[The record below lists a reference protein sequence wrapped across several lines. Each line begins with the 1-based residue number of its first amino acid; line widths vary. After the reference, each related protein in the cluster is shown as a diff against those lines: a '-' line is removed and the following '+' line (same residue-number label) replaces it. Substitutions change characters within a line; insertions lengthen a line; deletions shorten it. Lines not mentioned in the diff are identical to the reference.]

1 MIVGAFNI
9 CAPATFFYPSKQ
21 DGGVAARKCI
31 VNPPPP
37 RYVTLLSNSSAGVIG
52 EADRYLKMADEAD
65 SLAAKT
71 TDKQASDSW
80 RRIAQSYRDLAA
92 LKVNLHGEL
101 RKSRP

>member
-1 MIVGAFNI
+1 
-9 CAPATFFYPSKQ
+9 
-21 DGGVAARKCI
+21 
-31 VNPPPP
+31 
-37 RYVTLLSNSSAGVIG
+37 
-52 EADRYLKMADEAD
+52 MADEAD